1 MYFLLI
7 LFFASFFGIIIM
19 IGRKLV
25 LLRNGQVLA
34 REEILFG
41 IPHIEKVKDL
51 FIKNLKKY
59 GHISLVMTIRFYV
72 RSTNLLKNKYGE
84 IKIKIRDMT
93 QKSLHGNSSEKTEVS
108 KFLKMI
114 LDYKRKIREIKHKIH
129 EEENNP

>member
-7 LFFASFFGIIIM
+7 LFFVSFFGIIIM

-129 EEENNP
+129 EEEKNS

>member
-1 MYFLLI
+1 MYLLLI
-7 LFFASFFGIIIM
+7 LFFTSFLGIIIM

-59 GHISLVMTIRFYV
+59 GHISLVMTIRSYV

-84 IKIKIRDMT
+84 IKIKIKDMT
-93 QKSLHGNSSEKTEVS
+93 QKGLHDNSPGKAEVS

-114 LDYKRKIREIKHKIH
+114 LDYKQKIREIKHKIH
-129 EEENNP
+129 EEE

>member
-7 LFFASFFGIIIM
+7 LFFVSFFGIIIM

-59 GHISLVMTIRFYV
+59 GHISLVMTIRSYV

>member
-7 LFFASFFGIIIM
+7 LFFVSFFGIIIM